1 MNETMTSQDRLYGLL
16 PAVYR
21 ERDAERG
28 YPLRALLGLV
38 NPQADELQGDI
49 QQLWDNFFVETCERW
64 AIPYIGDLVG
74 NRLLHDIRRLQTVDE
89 AAEIFTDLIG
99 PDLRPEI
106 AIRLRADVA
115 KTIYYRRRKGTLPM
129 LEELSRDVTG
139 WAAHAVEFFERLV
152 WSHNLNHLRL
162 FSTGTP
168 DIRSVEALGRL
179 NGAFD
184 PFSHTV
190 DVRAIAQMEGWYNI
204 RNIGFFL
211 WRLGSYPL
219 TNVPARQASQ
229 PWQYHFSPLGNAAPL
244 FSRWRREGNEAGLAT
259 ELHVPGP
266 IRPAFF
272 YEDLVDYQNQQPL
285 RPDFTNLYGLLEPYP
300 GSLLHPNP
308 EASLALVRN
317 GVPVSLALDPNAPLS
332 TYQPQIVCRQ
342 LNPWP
347 AAQPP
352 GQVIAVD
359 VKSGRIAVG
368 SGWPNATQ
376 SIDVFYH
383 YGFSAD
389 LGGGPY
395 ERRNWLVRPELAVLN
410 FRVEESPSPERT
422 HASVTAA
429 LTDWVNAGRPDAII
443 SILDSRNYTLPAS
456 ISLDNGH
463 WLVIQA
469 ANQERPLLQTA
480 NTGLEVHTLNP
491 ADPDHPS
498 ELTLSGVLVE
508 GFIHVTGDLG
518 RLRLL
523 HSTIVPGRSLNED
536 GSAVSGDPSLIVD
549 AGPNNTPINSH
560 LKVQLAFSISGAL
573 RVPEHSQE
581 LRIMD
586 SIVDGLPA
594 APGAGIAI
602 AADSTGAPTCPA
614 TIERTTVFGETFFKE
629 LLLAS
634 EVIFTGLVTTIQ
646 RQQGCVRFSFV
657 PDMSSTPRR
666 YRCQPD
672 LQISRQTDAAI
683 KQAEASGPPLTQAQ
697 KDAMENA
704 TRQSVVLWLLPTFT
718 AERYGL
724 PEYAQLRL
732 GCPVHIRT
740 GAEDESEMGAFCHLK
755 QPQRET
761 NLKIRLDEYLPFGL
775 EAEIIYVT

>member
-1 MNETMTSQDRLYGLL
+1 MTSQDRLYVLL

-21 ERDAERG
+21 ERDAEIG
-28 YPLRALLGLV
+28 YPLRALLRLV
-38 NPQADELQGDI
+38 NQQADDLQANV
-49 QQLWDNFFVETCERW
+49 QQLWDNFFIETCERW
-64 AIPYIGDLVG
+64 AIPYIGELVG
-74 NRLLHDIRRLQTVDE
+74 NRLLHDIRRLQQTDE
-89 AAEIFTDLIG
+89 AMALFTDLAG

-129 LEELSRDVTG
+129 LEELARDVTG
-139 WAAHAVEFFERLV
+139 WAAHAVEFFDRLV
-152 WSHNLNHLRL
+152 WSQNLNHLRL

-168 DIRSVEALGRL
+168 DLHGVEMLGRL

-190 DVRAIAQMEGWYNI
+190 DVRAISQLEGWYNI
-204 RNIGFFL
+204 RKIGFFL

-219 TNVPARQASQ
+219 MNVPARRAGQT
-229 PWQYHFSPLGNAAPL
+229 WQYHFSPLGNPAPL

-272 YEDLVDYQNQQPL
+272 YEDLDGYQNQPPL
-285 RPDFTNLYGLLEPYP
+285 RPDFTNLYGLFEPYP

-308 EASLALVRN
+308 EASLVIVRN
-317 GVPVSLALDPNAPLS
+317 GVPVTPALDPNAPLS
-332 TYQPQIVCRQ
+332 AYQAQIVCRR

-347 AAQPP
+347 AVQPP

-359 VKSGRIAVG
+359 VKSGRIAIG
-368 SGWPNATQ
+368 DGWPDATQ
-376 SIDVFYH
+376 EIDVFYH
-383 YGFSAD
+383 YGFSAN

-410 FRVEESPSPERT
+410 YRVEENPSPERT

-429 LTDWVNAGRPDAII
+429 IADWITAGRPDTII
-443 SILDSRNYTLPAS
+443 TILDSRTYALPAS
-456 ISLDNGH
+456 ISLDNRH

-480 NTGLEVHTLNP
+480 NTGLELKTLNP

-498 ELTLSGVLVE
+498 EFTLSGTLVE
-508 GFIHVTGDLG
+508 GFVHVTGDLG
-518 RLRLL
+518 LLRLL
-523 HSTIVPGRSLNED
+523 HTTLVPGRSLTED
-536 GSAVSGDPSLIVD
+536 GAPASGGASLVVD
-549 AGPNNTPINSH
+549 AGTKIAPLNSH
-560 LKVQLAFSISGAL
+560 LKVQLAFSITGPL
-573 RVPEHSQE
+573 QVPENSQE

-586 SIVDGLPA
+586 SIIDGLPSG
-594 APGAGIAI
+594 PGPRIAI
-602 AADSTGAPTCPA
+602 AADSAGTPACPT
-614 TIERTTVFGETFFKE
+614 TIERTTIFGETFFKE

-634 EVIFTGLVTTIQ
+634 EVIFTGVVTTIQ

-657 PDMSSTPRR
+657 PDLSTTPRR
-666 YRCQPD
+666 YRCQPE
-672 LQISRQTDAAI
+672 LETSQETAAAI
-683 KQAEASGPPLTQAQ
+683 KQAQSSGPQLTQAQ
-697 KDAMENA
+697 KDAIEA
-704 TRQSVVLWLLPTFT
+704 AIQQSVVLWLLPTFT
-718 AERYGL
+718 ATQYGL

-732 GCPVHIRT
+732 GSPEQIRT

-775 EAEIIYVT
+775 EAGIIYVT